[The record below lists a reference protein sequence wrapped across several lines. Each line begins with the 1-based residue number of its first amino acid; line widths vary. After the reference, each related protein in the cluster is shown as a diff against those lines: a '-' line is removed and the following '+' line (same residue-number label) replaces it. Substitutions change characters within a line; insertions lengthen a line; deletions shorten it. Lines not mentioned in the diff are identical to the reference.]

1 MDTKDCV
8 KCNSTLPLTEENFY
22 RIKNGTRKGKWQA
35 YCKPCNLQDTI
46 NRQRA
51 FKQRCVDYKGGKCE
65 HCGFN
70 KSNVALDFH
79 HTDPTQK
86 DFSIAHVRNTSY
98 EKNKEKIESEL
109 DKCLLLCRNCHALE
123 HERLNK

>member
-1 MDTKDCV
+1 MDTKDCA

-22 RIKNGTRKGKWQA
+22 WVTRGSKRKWQS
-35 YCKPCNLQDTI
+35 YCKPCNKQNTLD
-46 NRQRA
+46 RQRA

-86 DFSIAHVRNTSY
+86 DFNISKLRLSSY
-98 EKNKEKIESEL
+98 ERNKEQIEGEL
-109 DKCLLLCRNCHALE
+109 DKCLLLCKNCHALE